1 VANVRIDSQ
10 GVPKGPVYEETT
22 PILHRSGLTAADPSD
37 PTSASAGVDCSGYRN
52 IRFDMDTSGSA
63 NLTAL
68 KVQLLVWDA
77 TAGKY
82 FRGSERSFGQEELA
96 ANAIPSL
103 EAEVRGAT
111 VFLKV
116 VSATA
121 ASLSISVYAC
131 LS

>member
-1 VANVRIDSQ
+1 MANVRIDSQ

-22 PILHRSGLTAADPSD
+22 PIDHRSGLTAADPSD

-52 IRFDMDTSGSA
+52 IRFDLDTSSSTG
-63 NLTAL
+63 LTAL

-82 FRGSERSFGQEELA
+82 FRGCERSFSQAEMA
-96 ANAIPSL
+96 ANPIPSL

-121 ASLSISVYAC
+121 ASLSISVCAS

>member
-1 VANVRIDSQ
+1 MANVRIDSQ

-52 IRFDMDTSGSA
+52 VRFDLDTSGSTSI
-63 NLTAL
+63 TAL

-82 FRGSERSFGQEELA
+82 FRGCECSFGQTELA
-96 ANAIPSL
+96 ANPIPSL

-121 ASLSISVYAC
+121 ASLSISVYAS

>member
-52 IRFDMDTSGSA
+52 IRFDVDTSGSA

-121 ASLSISVYAC
+121 ASLSISVYAS

>member
-22 PILHRSGLTAADPSD
+22 PIVHRSGLTAADPSD

-52 IRFDMDTSGSA
+52 VRFDLDTSGSA
-63 NLTAL
+63 SLTAL

-82 FRGSERSFGQEELA
+82 FRGDERSFGQAELA
-96 ANAIPSL
+96 GNPIPSL

-121 ASLSISVYAC
+121 TSLSISVYAC

>member
-22 PILHRSGLTAADPSD
+22 PIRHRSGLTAADPSD
-37 PTSASAGVDCSGYRN
+37 PTSASAGVDCGGYRN
-52 IRFDMDTSGSA
+52 VRFDLDTSGSTG
-63 NLTAL
+63 LTAL

-82 FRGSERSFGQEELA
+82 FRGGEYSFGQAELA
-96 ANAIPSL
+96 ANPIPSL

-121 ASLSISVYAC
+121 TSLSISVYVS

>member
-1 VANVRIDSQ
+1 MANVRIDSQ
-10 GVPKGPVYEETT
+10 GVPKGPVYEEMT
-22 PILHRSGLTAADPSD
+22 PILHRSDLTAADPSD
-37 PTSASAGVDCSGYRN
+37 PTSASDGVDCSGYRN
-52 IRFDMDTSGSA
+52 VRFE
-63 NLTAL
+63 LTAL
-68 KVQLLVWDA
+68 KVQLLVWDV

-82 FRGSERSFGQEELA
+82 FRGGEHSFDQEELA
-96 ANAIPSL
+96 ANPIPSL

-121 ASLSISVYAC
+121 ASLSISVYAS

>member
-1 VANVRIDSQ
+1 MANVRIDSQ
-10 GVPKGPVYEETT
+10 GVPKGPVYEETM
-22 PILHRSGLTAADPSD
+22 PILHRSGLTAADPLD
-37 PTSASAGVDCSGYRN
+37 PTSASAGVDCGGYRN
-52 IRFDMDTSGSA
+52 VRFDLDTSGSTG
-63 NLTAL
+63 LTAL

-82 FRGSERSFGQEELA
+82 FRGGEYSFGQAELA
-96 ANAIPSL
+96 ANPIPSL

-121 ASLSISVYAC
+121 TSLSLSVYVS

>member
-22 PILHRSGLTAADPSD
+22 PIRHRSGLTAADPSD
-37 PTSASAGVDCSGYRN
+37 PTSASAGVDCGGYRN
-52 IRFDMDTSGSA
+52 VRFDLDTSGSTG
-63 NLTAL
+63 LTAL

-77 TAGKY
+77 TASKY
-82 FRGSERSFGQEELA
+82 FRGGEYSFGQAELA
-96 ANAIPSL
+96 ANPIPSL

-121 ASLSISVYAC
+121 TSLSLSVYVS

>member
-10 GVPKGPVYEETT
+10 GVPKGPVYEVTT

-37 PTSASAGVDCSGYRN
+37 PTSTSEGVDCSGYRN
-52 IRFDMDTSGSA
+52 IRFDVDTSGSID
-63 NLTAL
+63 LTAL

-82 FRGSERSFGQEELA
+82 FRGGERSFSQQELA
-96 ANAIPSL
+96 ANPVPSL

-121 ASLSISVYAC
+121 ASLSISVYAS

>member
-52 IRFDMDTSGSA
+52 VRFDVDTSGSA

>member
-1 VANVRIDSQ
+1 MANVRIDSQ

-22 PILHRSGLTAADPSD
+22 PILHRSALTAPDPSD
-37 PTSASAGVDCSGYRN
+37 PTSASDGVDCSGYRN
-52 IRFDMDTSGSA
+52 VRFDVDTSGSTG
-63 NLTAL
+63 LTAL

-82 FRGSERSFGQEELA
+82 FRGSEHSFGQQELA
-96 ANAIPSL
+96 ANPIPSL

-121 ASLSISVYAC
+121 ASLSISVYAS

>member
-22 PILHRSGLTAADPSD
+22 PIIHRSGLTAADLSD
-37 PTSASAGVDCSGYRN
+37 PTGASQGLDCSGYRTV
-52 IRFDMDTSGSA
+52 RFDVDTSGST

-77 TAGKY
+77 TASKY
-82 FRGSERSFGQEELA
+82 FRGSERSFDQEELA
-96 ANAIPSL
+96 ANPIPSL

-121 ASLSISVYAC
+121 ASLSISVYAS

>member
-1 VANVRIDSQ
+1 VANVRIDTQ

-22 PILHRSGLTAADPSD
+22 PVLHRSGLTAADPSD
-37 PTSASAGVDCSGYRN
+37 PTSTSEGVDCTGYRN
-52 IRFDMDTSGSA
+52 VRFDVDTSGSID
-63 NLTAL
+63 LTAL
-68 KVQLLVWDA
+68 KLQLLAWDA

-82 FRGSERSFGQEELA
+82 FRGADRSFDEEELA
-96 ANAIPSL
+96 ANPIPSL

-121 ASLSISVYAC
+121 ASLSISVYAS

>member
-1 VANVRIDSQ
+1 MTNVRIDSQ

-22 PILHRSGLTAADPSD
+22 PILHRSDLTAADPSD
-37 PTSASAGVDCSGYRN
+37 PASASDGLDCSGYRN
-52 IRFDMDTSGSA
+52 VRFDVDTSGSTD
-63 NLTAL
+63 LTAL

-82 FRGSERSFGQEELA
+82 FRGGEYSFGQEELA
-96 ANAIPSL
+96 ANPIPSL

-111 VFLKV
+111 VFLKL

-121 ASLSISVYAC
+121 ASLFISVYAS

>member
-52 IRFDMDTSGSA
+52 IRFDVDTSGSA

-103 EAEVRGAT
+103 EAEVRGAA

>member
-1 VANVRIDSQ
+1 MANVRIDSQ

-22 PILHRSGLTAADPSD
+22 PILHRSDLTAADPSD
-37 PTSASAGVDCSGYRN
+37 PTSASEGLDCSGYRN
-52 IRFDMDTSGSA
+52 VRFDVDTSGS
-63 NLTAL
+63 TGFTSL

-82 FRGSERSFGQEELA
+82 FRGGERSFDQEELT
-96 ANAIPSL
+96 ANPIPSL

-121 ASLSISVYAC
+121 ASLSISVYAS

>member
-22 PILHRSGLTAADPSD
+22 PILHRSDLTAADLSD
-37 PTSASAGVDCSGYRN
+37 PISASDGLDCSGYRSV
-52 IRFDMDTSGSA
+52 RFDVDTSGST

-82 FRGSERSFGQEELA
+82 FRGGERSFGQEELT
-96 ANAIPSL
+96 ANPIPSL

-121 ASLSISVYAC
+121 ASLSISVYVS

>member
-1 VANVRIDSQ
+1 MANVRIDSQ

-22 PILHRSGLTAADPSD
+22 PILHRSDLTAADPSD
-37 PTSASAGVDCSGYRN
+37 PTGTSDGVDCSGYRN
-52 IRFDMDTSGSA
+52 VRFDVDTSGSTD
-63 NLTAL
+63 LTSL

-82 FRGSERSFGQEELA
+82 FRGGEHSFGQEELA
-96 ANAIPSL
+96 ANPIPSL

-121 ASLSISVYAC
+121 TSLSISVYAS

>member
-1 VANVRIDSQ
+1 MANVRIDSQ

-22 PILHRSGLTAADPSD
+22 PIVHRSGLTAADPSD
-37 PTSASAGVDCSGYRN
+37 PTSASAGVDCSGYRSV
-52 IRFDMDTSGSA
+52 RFDLDTSGCT

-82 FRGSERSFGQEELA
+82 FRGCERSFGQTELA
-96 ANAIPSL
+96 ANPIPSL

-121 ASLSISVYAC
+121 TSLSISAYAS

>member
-1 VANVRIDSQ
+1 MANVRIDSQ

-22 PILHRSGLTAADPSD
+22 PILHRNGLTAADPAD
-37 PTSASAGVDCSGYRN
+37 PTSASEGVDCLGYRN
-52 IRFDMDTSGSA
+52 VRFDLDTSGSTD
-63 NLTAL
+63 LTAL
-68 KVQLLVWDA
+68 KGQLLVWDA
-77 TAGKY
+77 TAAKY
-82 FRGSERSFGQEELA
+82 FRGGEHSFSQEELA
-96 ANAIPSL
+96 ANPIPSL

-121 ASLSISVYAC
+121 TSLSISVYAS